1 MRLAVYYF
9 FGYNAVPGYLVL
21 AIAEAVVP
29 QRFELTPDLLGCG
42 KASPQRLKCANCL
55 YGVPSLRG

>member
-9 FGYNAVPGYLVL
+9 FGYYAVPGYLVL

-29 QRFELTPDLLGCG
+29 LRFELTPDLLG
-42 KASPQRLKCANCL
+42 
-55 YGVPSLRG
+55 

>member
-9 FGYNAVPGYLVL
+9 FGYDAVPGYLVL

-29 QRFELTPDLLGCG
+29 QRFELIPDLLGCG
-42 KASPQRLKCANCL
+42 E
-55 YGVPSLRG
+55 SLPHNV